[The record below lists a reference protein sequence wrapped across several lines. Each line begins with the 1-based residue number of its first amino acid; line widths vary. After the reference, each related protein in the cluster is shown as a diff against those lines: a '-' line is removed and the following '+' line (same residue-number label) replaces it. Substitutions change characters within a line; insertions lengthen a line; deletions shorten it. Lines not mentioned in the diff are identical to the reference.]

1 MVVIYMI
8 GPRIVNDM
16 LQGCLRS
23 CKNDAIR
30 QRRLREVEVQRVLN
44 IKRQLRQQAI
54 RHTRDMDELHRAI
67 DDLRCELRNRRA
79 AERVRIAHPTGGF
92 NFGRNTNT
100 WNNNNNNMFGTRP
113 FNFGRNTNTWN
124 NNNNNMFCAPATN
137 AFGGAPAT
145 NPFSGAPAT
154 SAFGSAPANSFG
166 GGAF

>member
-1 MVVIYMI
+1 MTFIAVLILVVVIYMI

-30 QRRLREVEVQRVLN
+30 QRHLREVEVQRVLN

-67 DDLRCELRNRRA
+67 DDLSCELRNRRA
-79 AERVRIAHPTGGF
+79 AERVRIAHPTGG
-92 NFGRNTNT
+92 
-100 WNNNNNNMFGTRP
+100 